1 MKYTLLIIS
10 IFTSIIIYAGT
21 DLFTGIVGLTPLNGE
36 GCLCHNLS
44 SDPAVNVWIEGPDT
58 LEQNQSAEYR
68 ISITG
73 GPAVAA
79 GFNVAAR
86 FSNISVSDT
95 GTQEIDNELTH
106 TWPRIFLNDTVTW
119 KFNFTASNSVAWDTI
134 YSVAQSVNYDGIPSS
149 LDKWNFGLKFPVR
162 IIPPTPVELTSFTG
176 RQNEGSVILLW
187 STSTEINNRGF
198 DVERKISDEENQNS
212 GWMQIGF
219 VAGNGTTTQQNE
231 YTFSDKNLASGE
243 YSYRLKQID
252 LDGKFKYSDVIN
264 VTLSPIDFVLNQNYP
279 NPFNPS
285 TVINW
290 QLSSDSFVKLKIF
303 NPIGEKIATLVDEF
317 VQAGNHST
325 VFNVSTELTSGVY
338 LYSIEVTPTGS
349 SSSKNVVKKMILLR

>member
-1 MKYTLLIIS
+1 
-10 IFTSIIIYAGT
+10 
-21 DLFTGIVGLTPLNGE
+21 
-36 GCLCHNLS
+36 
-44 SDPAVNVWIEGPDT
+44 
-58 LEQNQSAEYR
+58 
-68 ISITG
+68 
-73 GPAVAA
+73 
-79 GFNVAAR
+79 
-86 FSNISVSDT
+86 
-95 GTQEIDNELTH
+95 
-106 TWPRIFLNDTVTW
+106 LNDTVTW